1 MSIQSEID
9 VLNWEFATDVRTEQ
23 FFATTSVS
31 TNPDGDYGVV
41 VYNEAD
47 PNDWDEFEDT
57 NEAWWHVAN
66 KVGLSQ

>member
-9 VLNWEFATDVRTEQ
+9 VLNWELSTDTRTEQ
-23 FFATTSVS
+23 FFAMTSVS
-31 TNPDGDYGVV
+31 TNSDGDYGVV

-57 NEAWWHVAN
+57 TEAW
-66 KVGLSQ
+66 